1 MKIWFM
7 NIAHHKQIS
16 REKQLIADLDKKI
29 IDIQRE
35 NFKYVNKN
43 SIIDKEN
50 LYMSK
55 QKTEKIFS
63 LLEKYHTELFK
74 NLSDPNTFQK
84 DLKECFME
92 IPNGILNAGFFLNL
106 IQKRC

>member
-74 NLSDPNTFQK
+74 NLSDPNTF
-84 DLKECFME
+84 
-92 IPNGILNAGFFLNL
+92 
-106 IQKRC
+106 